1 MKQIEISA
9 PQEVNYFIDK
19 FNSSSVLDH
28 LGITSLCSQ
37 KNYFKWFA
45 PSIDYP
51 CILNSYYLFPPF
63 QITFS
68 PHPSLTVS
76 QEIGENAFILDQVKQ
91 QLLRFIL
98 DTYRL

>member
-1 MKQIEISA
+1 MNQIEISS
-9 PQEVNYFIDK
+9 PQEINTLIDK
-19 FNSSSVLDH
+19 LNRSSILDTI
-28 LGITSLCSQ
+28 GITSFCSQ

-68 PHPSLTVS
+68 PNPSLTVS
-76 QEIGENAFILDQVKQ
+76 QEIGENTFILDQVKES
-91 QLLRFIL
+91 LLRLIL
-98 DTYRL
+98 ASHQF